1 MTVRLL
7 DPRGMMEQEAYH
19 HVAVARGTTW
29 VTVAGRWVGAA
40 VRGRR
45 RWGDLATQV
54 GQALRNVGLGLAGAG
69 PASRTWS
76 G

>member
-29 VTVAGRWVGAA
+29 VTVAGQVG
-40 VRGRR
+40 RRGGEGRR
-45 RWGDLATQV
+45 RWGTSRPRSARRCAMSV
-54 GQALRNVGLGLAGAG
+54 SASPAPV